1 MKLLRSTL
9 VLNAASCIA
18 FGLLFLLAS
27 EEVNIF
33 IGNAL
38 SWLVPVIGGVLLFN
52 GVHLLFASKR
62 SKPVCPEIL
71 YFVLGDALWV
81 MGSIALIGFGV
92 VITSQPGV
100 MAALVVALMV
110 GTFGVMQ
117 VAGYRQVC
125 MGKNA

>member
-1 MKLLRSTL
+1 MKLLRSAL

-33 IGNAL
+33 IGNAH
-38 SWLVPVIGGVLLFN
+38 SWLVPIIGGVLLFN
-52 GVHLLFASKR
+52 GVHLLFASQR
-62 SKPVCPEIL
+62 LKPVCPEIL

-81 MGSIALIGFGV
+81 VGSIALIGFGV
-92 VITSQPGV
+92 VITSRPGV
-100 MAALVVALMV
+100 IAALVVALMV

-117 VAGYRQVC
+117 VAGYRQTC